1 MGQLGPRVDLER
13 ALVEQPDVER
23 GSSVAG
29 LPEAEKFDLIMWKLL
44 QIERILM
51 TVSADQA
58 DFNADIATLTAFI
71 SGLPAQIAAITQ
83 ALQAQGVTDLS
94 TLDALAANVNEIAP
108 TLANLPGGAGTGGAV
123 TPPPPGTP
131 A

>member
-1 MGQLGPRVDLER
+1 M
-13 ALVEQPDVER
+13 
-23 GSSVAG
+23 AG

-51 TVSADQA
+51 TVSAEQA
-58 DFNADIATLTAFI
+58 DYNADIATLTAFI
-71 SGLPAQIAAITQ
+71 SGLPAQIAAITA
-83 ALQAQGVTDLS
+83 ALQAQGVTDVS
-94 TLDALAANVNEIAP
+94 SLDALAANVNEIAP
-108 TLANLPGGAGTGGAV
+108 TLANLPGGTPAAA